1 MKEAFSLPATE
12 LFRHQEVPGNDDTS
26 TVDEMPYNTPDLQK
40 DADQR
45 HTRDA
50 IRNACRRKLEA
61 CSSNEASA
69 MTQDDVEEY
78 MQALSEGNLEQVADK
93 EKVLKDHRDH
103 WITNFIQQA
112 NTSGQK
118 AMQMIEDA
126 ASKHWITQEKAHW
139 WKQKLKEGRWS
150 EKREFIERELPEWKE
165 RWGKLHD
172 KLQEL
177 KKFKKEL
184 GITDDQEKS
193 IPELAKLLTDDFA
206 KAKCTQKINM
216 LEIACGKL
224 YALKADSG
232 NGNMLYINDVFHE
245 AKDML
250 TKAAHKRII
259 SESKVGV
266 LLRRIMK
273 DQTDPKKLVAFV
285 RGTASFT
292 LGMYLDK
299 CAELRKR
306 FDDMNDLRKKD
317 GPPPSFHFVH
327 LNVFLNWPYEKQK
340 TYVTEGENR
349 FEDIDKERPDF
360 RIIRHE
366 LDAKNWEEAVDLIN
380 EAKTK
385 SLSEA
390 DRKKLIS
397 MEKYLTEHRS
407 PTGLDQK
414 EENPTNDQLS
424 DQLNSLV
431 DQLPFSMQKLY
442 IASMKRGYKSF
453 WVLCTLM
460 YNRVWCHTH
469 HYLNENREIDLEH
482 QAKHQT
488 PMRIRDGHQMTGLEV
503 NDVTAG
509 NSRRPAIRDQEHVK
523 APQILFS
530 NETTDADMMAKN
542 FQDNE
547 DCYNFWYWT
556 SLIDKNVAFKHHQQ
570 IIQEINP
577 PMKRIMKQLD
587 NRGVTLTSGHGKLRS
602 MKNTQSQQEL
612 AMAA

>member
-1 MKEAFSLPATE
+1 MKEAFSIHETE
-12 LFRHQEVPGNDDTS
+12 RFRRQELPGNDGAS
-26 TVDEMPYNTPDLQK
+26 VLNGMGHHEK
-40 DADQR
+40 DASQR
-45 HTRDA
+45 YIRDA
-50 IRNACRRKLEA
+50 IRDQCRQQLEA
-61 CSSNEASA
+61 CARNESSA

-118 AMQMIEDA
+118 AMYLIEDA
-126 ASKHWITQEKAHW
+126 ASKHWITPEKARW
-139 WKQKLKEGRWS
+139 WKQKLKEGRWT
-150 EKREFIERELPEWKE
+150 EKREFIDSELPQWKE
-165 RWGKLHD
+165 RWGKLHI
-172 KLQEL
+172 KLEEL
-177 KKFKKEL
+177 KNLKKEL
-184 GITDDQEKS
+184 GITEEQEKS
-193 IPELAKLLTDDFA
+193 ISELAKLTTNDFA
-206 KAKCTQKINM
+206 KAKCPYKINM
-216 LEIACGKL
+216 VELALGKL
-224 YALKADSG
+224 AALKKDKGTAKG
-232 NGNMLYINDVFHE
+232 NLEMYDLFNE
-245 AKDML
+245 ARDIL
-250 TKAAHKRII
+250 TEAAEQGII
-259 SESKVGV
+259 SKSNIGV
-266 LLRRIMK
+266 LLRRMTK
-273 DQTDPKKLVAFV
+273 DENDPKKFAAFV
-285 RGTASFT
+285 RGKAPFN
-292 LGMYLDK
+292 LRMYLDK
-299 CAELRKR
+299 CSGLRER
-306 FDDMNDLRKKD
+306 FDGLHDLKEKE
-317 GPPPSFHFVH
+317 GPPPSFRFVH
-327 LNVFLNWPYEKQK
+327 LNVFLNWPYKKQK
-340 TYVTEGENR
+340 AYVTEGEKR

-366 LDAKNWEEAVDLIN
+366 LDAKNWEEAEELIN

-390 DRKKLIS
+390 DRKKLVS

-407 PTGLDQK
+407 PTSLDEK
-414 EENPTNDQLS
+414 EENPTNDQLV

-431 DQLPFSMQKLY
+431 AQLPFSMQKLY
-442 IASMKRGYKSF
+442 VAALQRGYKPF

-469 HYLNENREIDLEH
+469 HYLDENREIDLEQ

-542 FQDNE
+542 LQDNE

-556 SLIDKNVAFKHHQQ
+556 SLIDKNVEFKHHQQ
-570 IIQEINP
+570 IVQEINP
-577 PMKRIMKQLD
+577 QMKSIMRQLD
-587 NRGVTLTSGHGKLRS
+587 NRGVKLTSEYGKLTS
-602 MKNTQSQQEL
+602 VKNTPSQQEL
-612 AMAA
+612 AIAA